1 MSEWLGPL
9 MVDVGGLALST
20 EDLEI
25 LHHPQVGG
33 VILFTR
39 NYADP
44 AQVVALIAD
53 IRGLRTPPLLIAV
66 DQEGGRVQRF
76 REPFVRLPPAAAF
89 GRLYARSPALAS
101 EAAHEGGWLMATELR
116 AVGVDIS
123 FAPVL
128 DRGLGL
134 STVIGDRAF
143 HADGEAIA
151 RLAGAFAAGMR
162 EAGMVA
168 TAKHFPGHGAVA
180 ADSHAELPV
189 DERERA
195 DILAHDVLPFRALI
209 RHGVEAV
216 MMAHVRYPAVDARP
230 ASLSASW
237 IEAVLRG
244 ELGFDGTVF
253 CDDLSMNGA
262 AVAGDYPARADL
274 ALAAGCDML
283 PVCNNRTA
291 VAKLLDTLPVPSSNP
306 RLGTLA
312 AHGPA
317 PRWNDL
323 AGMARHRQARRL
335 LTSLDTR
342 VSQ

>member
-1 MSEWLGPL
+1 MSEELGPL
-9 MVDVGGLALST
+9 MVDVGGLALSA
-20 EDLEI
+20 EDREI
-25 LHHPQVGG
+25 LRHPQVGG

-44 AQVVALIAD
+44 AQVAALIAD

-89 GRLYARSPALAS
+89 GRLYARSPAPAS

-116 AVGVDIS
+116 AVGVDLS

-128 DRGLGL
+128 DRDLGL

-143 HADGEAIA
+143 HAEGEVIA

-162 EAGMVA
+162 EAGMAA

-195 DILAHDVLPFRALI
+195 DILAHDLPPFRALI
-209 RHGVEAV
+209 RHGVAAV

-237 IEAVLRG
+237 IGTVLRG
-244 ELGFDGTVF
+244 ELGFDGVVF

-262 AVAGDYPARADL
+262 AVAGDYPARARL

-291 VAKLLDTLPVPSSNP
+291 VANLLDALPPPSSNP

-312 AHGPA
+312 ACGPA

-323 AGMARHRQARRL
+323 AGMARHGQARRL
-335 LTSLDTR
+335 LMNLDTR
-342 VSQ
+342 VRR